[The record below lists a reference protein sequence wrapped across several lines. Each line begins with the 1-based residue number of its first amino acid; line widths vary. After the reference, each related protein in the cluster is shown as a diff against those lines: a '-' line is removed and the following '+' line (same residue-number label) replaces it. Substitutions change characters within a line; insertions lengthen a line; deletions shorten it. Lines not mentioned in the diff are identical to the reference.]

1 MASGPGGILSVL
13 RPAPI
18 TVPEGATLPLV
29 LETAMSS
36 ATSRSG
42 DRVVA
47 RLAED
52 VKVGEKVVVPAG
64 SEVRGRV
71 TAAVP
76 SGRVKTRARLA
87 FDFDTL
93 VLEGKEHSIGTRPVD
108 ITAGDTHNK
117 DAATIGIGAGAGA
130 IVGAIANGGKGAGIG
145 ALIGGAAGTGVVLV
159 NTGKEV
165 AAGQRHPCDRQAH
178 PGDAPVSR
186 RGHPPR
192 GDRKMKRTIRAP
204 SVLLAGALVLCA
216 PLVARGRRPARRRPA
231 STCSAWS
238 RTSRSDVS
246 PRWRPSGSSRC

>member
-1 MASGPGGILSVL
+1 MRRLGAVLVLFSAGLLAGCEVSSDSTNAKEASAREAKEGKPSGGGILSVL
-13 RPAPI
+13 KPQPV

-36 ATSRSG
+36 ATSQSG

-52 VKVGEKVVVPAG
+52 VRVGEKVVVPSG

-71 TAAVP
+71 TTAVP

-93 VLEGKEHSIGTRPVD
+93 VLEGREYSIGAGPLD

-130 IVGAIANGGKGAGIG
+130 IIGAIAKGGKGAAIG
-145 ALIGGAAGTGVVLV
+145 SVIGGAAGTGVVLV
-159 NTGKEV
+159 KTGKEV
-165 AAGQRHPCDRQAH
+165 ELGTGTR
-178 PGDAPVSR
+178 V
-186 RGHPPR
+186 
-192 GDRKMKRTIRAP
+192 TIR
-204 SVLLAGALVLCA
+204 LTRETRL
-216 PLVARGRRPARRRPA
+216 
-231 STCSAWS
+231 
-238 RTSRSDVS
+238 
-246 PRWRPSGSSRC
+246 

>member
-1 MASGPGGILSVL
+1 MKRLNAILVLSSAVLLAGCEVAGDSTSAKEAKAGKPSGGILSVL
-13 RPAPI
+13 KPHPV
-18 TVPEGATLPLV
+18 TVPDGATLPLV
-29 LETAMSS
+29 LETAISS
-36 ATSRSG
+36 ETSQSG

-52 VKVGEKVVVPAG
+52 VRVGEKVVVPSG

-93 VLEGKEHSIGTRPVD
+93 VLEGREYSIGAGPLD

-130 IVGAIANGGKGAGIG
+130 IIGAIAKGGKGAAIG
-145 ALIGGAAGTGVVLV
+145 GLIGGAAGTGVVLA

-165 AAGQRHPCDRQAH
+165 ELGTGTR
-178 PGDAPVSR
+178 V
-186 RGHPPR
+186 
-192 GDRKMKRTIRAP
+192 TIR
-204 SVLLAGALVLCA
+204 LTRETRL
-216 PLVARGRRPARRRPA
+216 
-231 STCSAWS
+231 
-238 RTSRSDVS
+238 
-246 PRWRPSGSSRC
+246 

>member
-1 MASGPGGILSVL
+1 MRRLDAILVLFSVGLLAGCQASGDSTIAKDGKRSGGILSVL
-13 RPAPI
+13 RPDPI
-18 TVPEGATLPLV
+18 TVPEGATLLLV

-36 ATSRSG
+36 ETSRSG
-42 DRVVA
+42 DRIVA

-52 VKVGEKVVVPAG
+52 VRVGAKVVVAAD

-93 VLEGKEHSIGTRPVD
+93 VLEGKEHSIETRPLD

-130 IVGAIANGGKGAGIG
+130 VIGAIADGRKGAAIG
-145 ALIGGAAGTGVVLV
+145 SLIGGAAGTGVVLT

-165 AAGQRHPCDRQAH
+165 RLG
-178 PGDAPVSR
+178 
-186 RGHPPR
+186 
-192 GDRKMKRTIRAP
+192 
-204 SVLLAGALVLCA
+204 
-216 PLVARGRRPARRRPA
+216 
-231 STCSAWS
+231 
-238 RTSRSDVS
+238 
-246 PRWRPSGSSRC
+246 SGSRVTVRLTREARL